1 MARYGGATMD
11 TIGSTKSSL
20 STPMK
25 EPMKEMSDR
34 RSTGRTKIAKGVLP
48 FFGGSAGVNSCVVHD
63 HKARRRCSA
72 AGAVPRNAGGNFLT
86 TDFHRKSSFIK
97 RPPGRLGINLL

>member
-1 MARYGGATMD
+1 MERYGGATME

-25 EPMKEMSDR
+25 EISDR
-34 RSTGRTKIAKGVLP
+34 RSTGRTKIAKGALP
-48 FFGGSAGVNSCVVHD
+48 FFGESAGVNSCVVHD

-72 AGAVPRNAGGNFLT
+72 AGAGPRNAGGNFLT